1 MSKQEKSEVLM
12 DLFEIEE
19 LEERFEMGWIKGG
32 EVGAQVES
40 GGDFKITSKVKF

>member
-1 MSKQEKSEVLM
+1 MDNCEKEAELM
-12 DLFEIEE
+12 RYFEIEE
-19 LEERFEMGWIKGG
+19 LEQRFELGWIKGG

>member
-1 MSKQEKSEVLM
+1 MEEKAQKEVLM

>member
-1 MSKQEKSEVLM
+1 MSDVRKQIELT

-40 GGDFKITSKVKF
+40 DGEFKFTSKVKF

>member
-1 MSKQEKSEVLM
+1 MSEKEKSDVLM
-12 DLFEIEE
+12 DMFEIEE

>member
-1 MSKQEKSEVLM
+1 MSKQEKCDVLM